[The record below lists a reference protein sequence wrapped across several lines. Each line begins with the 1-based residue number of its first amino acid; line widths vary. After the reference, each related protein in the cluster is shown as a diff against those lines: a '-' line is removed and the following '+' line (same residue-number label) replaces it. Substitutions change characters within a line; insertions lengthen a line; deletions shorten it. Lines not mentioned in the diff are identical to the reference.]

1 MIIVVA
7 AVLTILTVPLT
18 GRSLRPLAHLTI
30 RRSWVIWASTVMQL
44 LITLIPGFPAALGEA
59 LHLLSFG
66 LAGIFVWSNRHIP
79 GELVIAAG
87 GLLNLIAIVANG
99 GTMPA
104 SAWAW
109 RTAGFAPPSES
120 FGNSSVVH
128 AARLPWLGDV
138 LAVPA
143 SWPFSNV
150 FSIGDV
156 IIIAGLGYLVHR
168 TCRTAATISAEA
180 SASLASALS
189 AKVVFQELGDDLR
202 LLRERCQQLS
212 AAVTSMQN
220 LLRHDRRHATD
231 VRVDLEVVW
240 EPAPIKELT
249 PWQPEPF
256 LPDDSAQLVEEA
268 LSF

>member
-30 RRSWVIWASTVMQL
+30 RRSWVIWLSTVMQL
-44 LITLIPGFPAALGEA
+44 LITLIPGFPATLGEV
-59 LHLLSFG
+59 LHLFSFG
-66 LAGIFVWSNRHIP
+66 LAGIFVWSNRRIP

-120 FGNSSVVH
+120 FGNSSVVES
-128 AARLPWLGDV
+128 ARLPWLGDV

-156 IIIAGLGYLVHR
+156 VIIAGLAYLVHR
-168 TCRTAATISAEA
+168 TCRTAVVLSAEA

-202 LLRERCQQLS
+202 LLREHCHQLS
-212 AAVTSMQN
+212 VAVASMQN
-220 LLRHDRRHATD
+220 LLRHNRTDRAERETD
-231 VRVDLEVVW
+231 VRVDLGVVW
-240 EPAPIKELT
+240 TPAPVKELT
-249 PWQPEPF
+249 PWHPEPF
-256 LPDDSAQLVEEA
+256 VPVGHG
-268 LSF
+268 